1 MVGRYI
7 SDGQAPD
14 QSSAKPGAPGQT
26 RMSQA
31 TVDQGRRRF
40 LIGGLTVGGGFV
52 LGIPSVLMADQG
64 NASAGGGQIGF
75 FVEIKADNRVLI
87 GCAQPEIGQGVRTA
101 MPMLVAEEL
110 DVEWSTVS
118 VEQMPLG
125 IVKTADGY
133 AWKYGGQGAGG
144 STSVTDNWE
153 FLREAGATARQMLIQ
168 AAAARWKLS
177 PEVCRTEPGVV
188 VCDSLGVRLKY
199 SELAAEAAQL
209 PVPEEKPKLKDPA
222 HFRVI
227 GKPANV
233 VDAREIVT
241 GQARFGI
248 DTDIPGMRYA
258 VIQRCPYLDGGVESF
273 DDSEARKVP
282 GVVDVFEISG
292 PGAGEPYLILASG
305 VAVVATS
312 TWAALQGRKALK
324 ISWTKGPHSDE
335 STATFWQ
342 QTEKLLAGSG
352 QMVRDDGDFDAAMAQ
367 SSRSVTA
374 RYEIPFVNHAPLEP
388 QNCFVDV
395 KEDKALVIAP
405 TQMPS
410 GANRAVAAVTGL
422 PRENIQV
429 EMTRVGGGFG
439 RRLTNDYVA
448 EAAMISK
455 KINGPVKLQWSRE
468 DDVKHDFYRPSGMHE
483 LKAGLDEK
491 GKITAWTQRLA
502 SASKYYR
509 RPNVPPEEQFGAEL
523 YVDDFPAQFID
534 NFRLE
539 WLMVESGVPRGSWR
553 APAHTA
559 NAFVIQ
565 SFLDEIAHASGQD
578 PLQLRLELYGED
590 RELPY
595 SNHGGPVFNP
605 WRLSRLLKH
614 VAQRIDYGTQ
624 RSGGR
629 GVGIASHFTFGGY
642 GAHAVEVQVSD
653 SGKLTIDRI
662 VAAVDCGLAVNPR
675 GVEAQL
681 EGGTID
687 GLSTALNLE
696 ITVQDGQI
704 VQSNFHNYRLLRLAQ
719 MPAVIETHVLPY
731 GGKPTGMG
739 EMGLPSLAP
748 ALTNAIF
755 NATGVRIRKLPLK
768 DQLKQAMS

>member
-1 MVGRYI
+1 MASRYI
-7 SDGQAPD
+7 REKQ
-14 QSSAKPGAPGQT
+14 
-26 RMSQA
+26 
-31 TVDQGRRRF
+31 TVDQGRRRL
-40 LIGGLTVGGGFV
+40 LIGGLTAGGGFL
-52 LGIPSVLMADQG
+52 LGIPSLDLLAE
-64 NASAGGGQIGF
+64 SAAAAAGGQIGF
-75 FVEIKADNRVLI
+75 FVEIKADNRVII
-87 GCAQPEIGQGVRTA
+87 GVAQPEIGQGVITA

-110 DVEWSTVS
+110 DVEWSSVS
-118 VEQMPLG
+118 IEQMPLG
-125 IVKTADGY
+125 LLKTADGY

-153 FLREAGATARQMLIQ
+153 FLREVGATARQMLIL
-168 AAAARWKLS
+168 AAAAHWQVPS
-177 PEVCRTEPGVV
+177 EGCRTEPGVV
-188 VCDSLGVRLKY
+188 VCDTLGARLSY
-199 SELAAEAAQL
+199 SELAGQAAKM
-209 PVPEEKPKLKDPA
+209 PVPAEKPELKDPA
-222 HFRVI
+222 QFRII

-241 GQARFGI
+241 GQARYGI
-248 DTDIPGMRYA
+248 DTEMPGMRFA

-282 GVVDVFEISG
+282 GVTDVFEIKG
-292 PGAGEPYLILASG
+292 PQAGEPYLILASG

-312 TWAALQGRKALK
+312 TWAALQGRKALN
-324 ISWTKGPHSDE
+324 ISWTKGPHASE
-335 STATFWQ
+335 STGSFWK
-342 QTEKLLAGSG
+342 QTDQLLAGSG
-352 QMVRDDGDFDAAMAQ
+352 QIVRDDGDYDGALAQ
-367 SSRSVTA
+367 ASRVVTA
-374 RYEIPFVNHAPLEP
+374 RYEIPFANHAPMEP
-388 QNCFVDV
+388 QNCYANV
-395 KEDKALVIAP
+395 EENKAHIIVP

-410 GANRAVAAVTGL
+410 GANRAAAAVTGL

-448 EAAMISK
+448 EAVMISK
-455 KINGPVKLQWSRE
+455 KIGAPVKLQWSRE
-468 DDVKHDFYRPSGMHE
+468 DDVQHDFYRPSGMHE
-483 LKAGLDEK
+483 MKAGLDTD

-523 YVDDFPAQFID
+523 YVDDFPAQFIE

-539 WLMVESGVPRGSWR
+539 WLLVQSGVPRGSWR

-565 SFLDEIAHASGQD
+565 SFVDEIAHASGQD
-578 PLQLRLELYGED
+578 PLQLRLDLYGENRD
-590 RELPY
+590 LPY
-595 SNHGGPVFNP
+595 SNHGGPTFNP

-614 VAQRIDYGTQ
+614 VAQRVDYHQPRT
-624 RSGGR
+624 GGR

-642 GAHAVEVQVSD
+642 GAHAVEVHVSKT
-653 SGKLTIDRI
+653 GELTIERI
-662 VAAVDCGLAVNPR
+662 VAAVDCGLVVNPR

-704 VQSNFHNYRLLRLAQ
+704 VQSNFHNYRLLRMAQ
-719 MPAVIETHVLPY
+719 MPAVVETHVLPF
-731 GGKPTGMG
+731 GDTPTGMG

-755 NATGVRIRKLPLK
+755 NASGVRIRKLPIK
-768 DQLKQAMS
+768 DQLKQARTAG

>member
-1 MVGRYI
+1 M
-7 SDGQAPD
+7 
-14 QSSAKPGAPGQT
+14 
-26 RMSQA
+26 
-31 TVDQGRRRF
+31 
-40 LIGGLTVGGGFV
+40 
-52 LGIPSVLMADQG
+52 
-64 NASAGGGQIGF
+64 
-75 FVEIKADNRVLI
+75 
-87 GCAQPEIGQGVRTA
+87 
-101 MPMLVAEEL
+101 
-110 DVEWSTVS
+110 
-118 VEQMPLG
+118 
-125 IVKTADGY
+125 
-133 AWKYGGQGAGG
+133 
-144 STSVTDNWE
+144 
-153 FLREAGATARQMLIQ
+153 
-168 AAAARWKLS
+168 
-177 PEVCRTEPGVV
+177 
-188 VCDSLGVRLKY
+188 
-199 SELAAEAAQL
+199 
-209 PVPEEKPKLKDPA
+209 
-222 HFRVI
+222 H
-227 GKPANV
+227 
-233 VDAREIVT
+233 
-241 GQARFGI
+241 
-248 DTDIPGMRYA
+248 YA
-258 VIQRCPYLDGGVESF
+258 VIQRCPYLDGRAESF
-273 DDSEARKVP
+273 DDSEARKVS

-292 PGAGEPYLILASG
+292 PAEGEPYLILASG

-324 ISWTKGPHSDE
+324 ISWTKGPHANE
-335 STATFWQ
+335 STASFWK
-342 QTEKLLAGSG
+342 QTEKLLAGNG
-352 QMVRDDGDFDAAMAQ
+352 QIVRDDGDFDTAMAQ
-367 SSRSVTA
+367 ASRSLTA

-388 QNCFVDV
+388 QNCYVNV
-395 KEDKALVIAP
+395 EEDKAHVIAP

-410 GANRAVAAVTGL
+410 GANRAVASVTGL
-422 PRENIQV
+422 PRENIRV

-455 KINGPVKLQWSRE
+455 KIKGPVKLQWSRE

-483 LKAGLDEK
+483 MKAGLDDK

-539 WLMVESGVPRGSWR
+539 WLMVQSGVPRGSWR

-565 SFLDEIAHASGQD
+565 SFIDEIAHASGQD
-578 PLQLRLELYGED
+578 PLQLRLDLYGEN

-614 VAQRIDYGTQ
+614 VAQRINYGTA

-642 GAHAVEVQVSD
+642 GAHAVEVQVSK
-653 SGKLTIDRI
+653 SGELTIDRI

-704 VQSNFHNYRLLRLAQ
+704 VQSNFHDYRLLRLAQ

-739 EMGLPSLAP
+739 EMGIPSLAP

-755 NATGVRIRKLPLK
+755 NASGVRIRKLPLK
-768 DQLKQAMS
+768 DQLKQALM